1 MDLNMVCK
9 ILRSL
14 LLDIYDCKN
23 IRELE
28 KFYFE
33 YIDIL
38 NTYVRL
44 NMNVH
49 RDFTNDILG
58 AILFMKDARRY
69 SAETRR
75 LFIRVAFILSRMT
88 SGKGIR
94 W

>member
-1 MDLNMVCK
+1 MVRK

-23 IRELE
+23 LKELE

-33 YIDIL
+33 YNDIL

-44 NMNVH
+44 NMNVD

-58 AILFMKDARRY
+58 AILFMKDAHRY
-69 SAETRR
+69 SVETRR

-88 SGKGIR
+88 SGNR
-94 W
+94 LVCN